1 MKYNLGDI
9 VLVKVPFTNQKEYKL
24 RPAFV
29 WFEEYSNIVILGI
42 TSNLNMEG
50 VFLPKEEGLI
60 VDSVIKTNYIFTID
74 KKDIQ
79 KKLITLSAKYIE
91 KVCKILKTKCKDG
104 K

>member
-1 MKYNLGDI
+1 MSYNLGDI

-29 WFEEYSNIVILGI
+29 WFEEYSNVVILGI
-42 TSNLNMEG
+42 TSNTQMKG
-50 VFLPKEEGLI
+50 IFIPKEIGLI

-74 KKDIQ
+74 KNDIQ
-79 KKLITLSAKYIE
+79 KKLITLPQKYIQ
-91 KVCKILKTKCKDG
+91 KVCKELNLKCKEQ